1 MDKRSLATNGT
12 PKVTLEVS
20 GSLTL
25 KGWEDLEVLA
35 RCPTPD
41 DLTLEQRGD
50 EIAITCQGDCTVR
63 VPFGAVLQV
72 NNVSGH
78 ATLKSLEGDLA
89 IKEVSGHLTLRSVGT
104 VTIDR
109 VSGHLAAKNVAGD
122 LKITTVEGNATV
134 RDVQGDFI
142 VEDAI
147 QGNLTLND
155 IDGDA
160 RAIIH
165 GNATLSLDPSPGNS
179 YTFKAGGNLLCRIP
193 ADASV
198 QVEIP
203 GASSILVKIPG
214 MELSAPI
221 RAPYSLTLGEGDA
234 TLTLSAGGDA
244 ILASLPPD
252 WDMQDIEI
260 GIGKDFDQVAE
271 SISHQVTHQIEA
283 QMEMLEHQLESQLD
297 SLSTMFST
305 SSLSPE
311 QAERITQRAREA
323 SERASTRAQEKIQRA
338 QEKLQRKLEAARRRA
353 EMRTRAAE
361 RAARDRRKRYE
372 PFDWSP
378 AQPQT
383 ADQSVTDEERLMVL
397 QMLEQQKITIE
408 EAEQLL
414 AALEGKASGD

>member
-1 MDKRSLATNGT
+1 MDKRSAATSAT
-12 PKVTLEVS
+12 PKVILEVS

-35 RCPTPD
+35 RCPTPE

-50 EIAITCQGDCTVR
+50 EVAITCQGDCTVR

-89 IKEVSGHLTLRSVGT
+89 IKKVSGHLTLRSVGT
-104 VTIDR
+104 VTIDQ
-109 VSGHLAAKNVAGD
+109 VNGHLAAKNITGE
-122 LKITTVEGNATV
+122 LKVTTVEGNATV

-160 RAIIH
+160 RAITR
-165 GNATLSLDPSPGNS
+165 GNAILSLDPAPGNS
-179 YTFKAGGNLLCRIP
+179 YTFEAGGNLLCRIP

-203 GASSILVKIPG
+203 RASSILVKIPG
-214 MELSAPI
+214 VELSSPL

-234 TLTLSAGGDA
+234 TLTLSTGGEA

-252 WDMQDIEI
+252 WDMEDIEI

-271 SISHQVTHQIEA
+271 SISHQIEA
-283 QMEMLEHQLESQLD
+283 QVEMLEHQLESQLD
-297 SLSTMFST
+297 SLSTMFRT
-305 SSLSPE
+305 SSLPPE
-311 QAERITQRAREA
+311 QAERITQGAREA
-323 SERASTRAQEKIQRA
+323 SERASAHAQEKIQRA

-353 EMRTRAAE
+353 EMKAHAAE

-383 ADQSVTDEERLMVL
+383 ADQAVTDEERLMVL

>member
-1 MDKRSLATNGT
+1 MDKRSVATSGT
-12 PKVTLEVS
+12 PKITLEVS

-35 RCPTPD
+35 RCPTPE

-50 EIAITCQGDCTVR
+50 EVAITCQGDCTVR
-63 VPFGAVLQV
+63 VPFGAILQV
-72 NNVSGH
+72 NNVSSH
-78 ATLKSLEGDLA
+78 ASLKSLEGDLA
-89 IKEVSGHLTLRSVGT
+89 IKQVSGHLTLRSIGT

-109 VSGHLAAKNVAGD
+109 VSGHLAAKNITGD
-122 LKITTVEGNATV
+122 LKVTTVEGNAAV

-142 VEDAI
+142 VADAI
-147 QGNLTLND
+147 QGNLTLSD
-155 IDGDA
+155 VDGDA
-160 RAIIH
+160 RAIAH
-165 GNATLSLDPSPGNS
+165 GNAALSLDPAPGNS
-179 YTFKAGGNLLCRIP
+179 YTFEAGGNLLCRIP

-203 GASSILVKIPG
+203 RASSVLVKIPG
-214 MELSAPI
+214 IEMSSPS
-221 RAPYSLTLGEGDA
+221 RAPYSQTLGEGDA
-234 TLTLSAGGDA
+234 TLTLSTGGEA

-252 WDMQDIEI
+252 WDMEDI

-271 SISHQVTHQIEA
+271 SISQQVTHQIEA

-305 SSLSPE
+305 SSLLPE